1 MDMKLSEALEKLQSA
16 GALVESVQKINT
28 SEIDSFIRGANQLKA
43 MWLAQGE
50 KFTAALDEAG
60 IGDYKAALEIND
72 DAEDFALTLRIANAE
87 DWLIEVYQ
95 DEEEGSEDIFITYDL
110 PGHNPGTVRSTWE
123 QGPDKVVRMI
133 TNGET
138 DYEE

>member
-1 MDMKLSEALEKLQSA
+1 MDMKLNEALEKLQSA

-60 IGDYKAALEIND
+60 ISDYKAALEIND
-72 DAEDFALTLRIANAE
+72 DSEDFALTLRIYNAE
-87 DWLIEVYQ
+87 DWLMEVSQ
-95 DEEEGSEDIFITYDL
+95 DEEEGSEDIFIIYDL
-110 PGHNPGTVRSTWE
+110 PGKHGSVRSTWE
-123 QGPDKVVRMI
+123 QGPSKVVRMI
-133 TNGET
+133 TDGDT